1 MTLEHFPA
9 TILTKKMLRPLRGEE
24 GELLSQHLVGAV
36 KKQRARPPTL
46 PSTEAPTPLV
56 SHTFNAEHW
65 GSSGTHGQLINSSIF
80 GLMQSTDTLSRQF
93 QGRDK
98 RSNNNGFPQNTQ
110 REKNSRLADLCVQR
124 SQRATGD
131 RRCVETGSQNKDF
144 DQERLLDQRTLI

>member
-1 MTLEHFPA
+1 MF
-9 TILTKKMLRPLRGEE
+9 RPLRGEE
-24 GELLSQHLVGAV
+24 GELLTQLYVGAV

-46 PSTEAPTPLV
+46 SSTEAPTPLV

-65 GSSGTHGQLINSSIF
+65 GQQWHPRSADQHFNI
-80 GLMQSTDTLSRQF
+80 GLMQNTDTLSRQF

-110 REKNSRLADLCVQR
+110 REKYSRLADLCVQR

>member
-1 MTLEHFPA
+1 
-9 TILTKKMLRPLRGEE
+9 MLRPLGGEE
-24 GELLSQHLVGAV
+24 GELLRQLYVGAV

-46 PSTEAPTPLV
+46 SSTEAPTPLV

-98 RSNNNGFPQNTQ
+98 Q
-110 REKNSRLADLCVQR
+110 
-124 SQRATGD
+124 
-131 RRCVETGSQNKDF
+131 
-144 DQERLLDQRTLI
+144 